1 MQLQMHFLFDHVVNH
16 QAIVIL
22 EKHQNDE
29 EEVLL
34 VSICNIIIM

>member
-1 MQLQMHFLFDHVVNH
+1 MYFLFDHVVNP
-16 QAIVIL
+16 QAIAIL

-29 EEVLL
+29 EGVLL